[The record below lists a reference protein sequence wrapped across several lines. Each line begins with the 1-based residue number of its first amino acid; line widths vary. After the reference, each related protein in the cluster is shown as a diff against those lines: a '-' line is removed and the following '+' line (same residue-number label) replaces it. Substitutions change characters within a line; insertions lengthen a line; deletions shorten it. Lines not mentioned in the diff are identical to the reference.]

1 MMTDDVLGNV
11 GQAMLDMANT
21 IMNNAEVAVM
31 NKMMAKLEMQDITDV
46 KSMVNTNTAEVVICQ
61 NPNIL
66 NLTQNNSNLG
76 LRLGTVAK

>member
-1 MMTDDVLGNV
+1 ML
-11 GQAMLDMANT
+11 AMLDMANT
-21 IMNNAEVAVM
+21 IMNNVEVAVM
-31 NKMMAKLEMQDITDV
+31 NKMMAKLEMQDITDM

>member
-21 IMNNAEVAVM
+21 IMNNVEVAVM
-31 NKMMAKLEMQDITDV
+31 NKMMAKLEMQDITDM

>member
-1 MMTDDVLGNV
+1 M
-11 GQAMLDMANT
+11 AMLDMANT
-21 IMNNAEVAVM
+21 IMNNVEVAVM
-31 NKMMAKLEMQDITDV
+31 NKMMAKLEMQDITDM

>member
-1 MMTDDVLGNV
+1 
-11 GQAMLDMANT
+11 MLDMANT
-21 IMNNAEVAVM
+21 IMNNVEVAVM
-31 NKMMAKLEMQDITDV
+31 NKMMAKLEMQDITDM